1 MKKLAIVLIVANIV
15 CMLFILAGILGY
27 GGIFNW
33 MIWKILVGVI
43 AFIMYILIVYF
54 RTKM

>member
-43 AFIMYILIVYF
+43 TFIMYILIVYF